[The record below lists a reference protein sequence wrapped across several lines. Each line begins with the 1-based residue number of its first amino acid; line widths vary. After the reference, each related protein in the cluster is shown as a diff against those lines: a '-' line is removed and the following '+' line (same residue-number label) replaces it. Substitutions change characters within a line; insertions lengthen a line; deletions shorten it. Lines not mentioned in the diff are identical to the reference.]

1 MSAPTAAHGLPMTL
15 LDLTP
20 TLDLTLEAMFELEP
34 SSRIQWT
41 NARRI
46 ESRWKTL
53 NSEHFLGRIYRS
65 IKTSEAISFRIEGR
79 PGSHWA
85 QSIVMPREAIVE
97 VSESGKTTWAVSS
110 GQPGKIIWLTAD
122 CVPGDRFPVDTSTLH
137 SPDEAA
143 HIAWTWMTT
152 AALPEEYR
160 LEPAL
165 DGEHRVKQ

>member
-1 MSAPTAAHGLPMTL
+1 MSAPTAAHCLPMTL

-20 TLDLTLEAMFELEP
+20 TVDPTLEALFELAP
-34 SSRIQWT
+34 SERVQWT
-41 NARRI
+41 NAPSVK
-46 ESRWKTL
+46 SRWKPL
-53 NSEHFLGRIYRS
+53 HSEHFLGRIYRS
-65 IKTSEAISFRIEGR
+65 IKTSEAISFRVGGR

-97 VSESGKTTWAVSS
+97 VSEGGKTTWAVGS
-110 GQPGKIIWLTAD
+110 GQPGQIIWLTAD
-122 CVPGDRFPVDTSTLH
+122 CVLGDRFPVATSTLN
-137 SPDEAA
+137 PPAEAA

-152 AALPEEYR
+152 AALPEGYR